1 MSLGDASVEV
11 EASLEELVRAQV
23 GASAGEL
30 LKAQVGLE
38 ELVGAQMGSPLED
51 PVGT

>member
-1 MSLGDASVEV
+1 MSLGNASVEV
-11 EASLEELVRAQV
+11 EAPLEELVRAQM
-23 GASAGEL
+23 GASVGGL

-38 ELVGAQMGSPLED
+38 ELVGVQMGSPLED